1 MSLCSLC
8 VNACVPMLHV
18 QVLIMMYLVDSLDSK
33 ARVTVLQSFYALF
46 KELTA
51 LEQTAPSLFP
61 EVGLCSDFP
70 RAGPS

>member
-1 MSLCSLC
+1 
-8 VNACVPMLHV
+8 MLHV

-61 EVGLCSDFP
+61 EVGLYSLL
-70 RAGPS
+70 